1 MKSKKRIVLI
11 VVSSI
16 LLLLLFAVGGVYF
29 YGVSRYRSQF
39 LRGTRINGIDCSD
52 MAPSEVCTILDSQI
66 SDYTLEV
73 SGRNPRNPEEKALL
87 GTITPGDVSLCRKD
101 TALLVGQIFAAQN
114 PYEWFKMLWEDG
126 QDYTFE
132 QEVTFEPEQLASVVG
147 GWEACASGVTIDPK
161 DAYISEYLAENNA
174 YQVIPDTRGSRMD
187 SKKAMP
193 AIEKAL
199 YSMEKQVDI
208 EDTGCYNSAKITA
221 DDQQLCS
228 IVEQVNSWLGASI
241 HYNWYGTEF
250 TVGQEELKT
259 WVSLQDGQPVL
270 DEDAVRAFVKDAKK
284 QYDPYGHT
292 YVFRTSL
299 GVDLKLKCKS
309 GWVTDPEK
317 EGEELI
323 ALIKEGAVT
332 DRQPVSQTENYVFFD
347 GTIGDSYAEVDLS
360 NQHMYFY
367 YKGELLLET
376 DVVSGD
382 VLTSHATPEGIY
394 AVTFKQRDRILR
406 GPGYES
412 FVHYWMPFYG
422 GYGMHDAMWRRAF
435 GGSIFLENG
444 SHGCVNLPLKK
455 AETIYGCVETGFPV
469 ICYYYPQGKNPV
481 ENAAI
486 AAQGAAQAGNAGTV
500 GAGEEFAGN
509 GAAGTGEDGM
519 KTGTETNGSQAGMGT
534 SGADG
539 ERMESGAQGTVTE
552 DNEIRGQW

>member
-1 MKSKKRIVLI
+1 MKSKKKIVLI

-29 YGVSRYRSQF
+29 YGVSRYQSQF

-52 MAPSEVCTILDSQI
+52 MAPSDVCTILDSQI

-73 SGRNPRNPEEKALL
+73 SGRDPRNPEEKALL
-87 GTITPGDVSLCRKD
+87 GTITPSDISLCRKD

-114 PYEWFKMLWEDG
+114 PYQWFKMLWEDG
-126 QDYTFE
+126 QDFSFE
-132 QEVTFEPEQLASVVG
+132 QEITFEPEQLASVVG
-147 GWEACASGVTIDPK
+147 GWEACANGVTIDPK
-161 DAYISEYLAENNA
+161 DAYISDYLTENNA
-174 YQVIPDTRGSRMD
+174 YEVVPDTRGSRMD
-187 SKKAMP
+187 SAKAMP

-208 EDTGCYNSAKITA
+208 EDTGCYNSARITA
-221 DDQQLCS
+221 DNVELCRV
-228 IVEQVNSWLGASI
+228 VEQVNSWLGASI

-250 TVGQEELKT
+250 TVGQEQLSN
-259 WVSLQDGQPVL
+259 WVSLQDGTPTL
-270 DEDAVRAFVKDAKK
+270 DEEAVREFVKEAKK
-284 QYDPYGHT
+284 QYDPYGHQ

-317 EGEELI
+317 ESEELI

-332 DRQPVSQTENYVFFD
+332 DKQPVSQTENYVFFD

-382 VLTSHATPEGIY
+382 MLTSHATPEGIY
-394 AVTFKQRDRILR
+394 VVTFKQRDRILR

-412 FVHYWMPFYG
+412 FVHFWMPFYG
-422 GYGMHDAMWRRAF
+422 GYGMHDAMWRKAF

-455 AETIYGCVETGFPV
+455 AETIYGCVEVGFPV
-469 ICYYYPQGKNPV
+469 VCYYYPQGKNPV
-481 ENAAI
+481 ENAAL
-486 AAQGAAQAGNAGTV
+486 AAAGAAEAGNAGTT
-500 GAGEEFAGN
+500 GANGELT
-509 GAAGTGEDGM
+509 GTGGTGAETGGVQ
-519 KTGTETNGSQAGMGT
+519 TGTGT
-534 SGADG
+534 SGEDG
-539 ERMESGAQGTVTE
+539 ERMEPGAQGTITE